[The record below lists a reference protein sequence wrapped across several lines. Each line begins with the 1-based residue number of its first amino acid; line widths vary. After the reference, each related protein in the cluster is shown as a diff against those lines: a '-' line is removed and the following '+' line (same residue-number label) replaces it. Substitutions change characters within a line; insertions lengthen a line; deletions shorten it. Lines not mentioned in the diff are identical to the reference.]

1 MASAFRVN
9 VHYQDLAALLEANP
23 SNTFG
28 AFMDGT
34 DFQQVK
40 PKEIE
45 FLVLG
50 HEGHGIS
57 PRLDQ
62 LLKKRISIPS
72 KGAAES
78 LNVAV
83 AAGILLQHMSK

>member
-1 MASAFRVN
+1 
-9 VHYQDLAALLEANP
+9 
-23 SNTFG
+23 
-28 AFMDGT
+28 
-34 DFQQVK
+34 
-40 PKEIE
+40 
-45 FLVLG
+45 VLG

>member
-1 MASAFRVN
+1 MIKKYADQT
-9 VHYQDLAALLEANP
+9 YG
-23 SNTFG
+23 T
-28 AFMDGT
+28 FMDGA
-34 DFQQVK
+34 DFEQIDPNQMQ
-40 PKEIE
+40 

-57 PRLDQ
+57 DQ
-62 LLKKRISIPS
+62 LTSLLKHRIGIPQ

-83 AAGILLQHMSK
+83 AAGILLQHLSK